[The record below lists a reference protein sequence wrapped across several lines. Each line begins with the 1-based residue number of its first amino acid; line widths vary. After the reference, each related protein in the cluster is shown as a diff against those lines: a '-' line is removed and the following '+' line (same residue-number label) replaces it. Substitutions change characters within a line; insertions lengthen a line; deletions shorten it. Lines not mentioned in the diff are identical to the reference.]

1 MREKQYS
8 RHCSEHSSGL
18 QQAWNTE
25 RARKVKVETWKT
37 IMVGLKTK
45 PMVETCMDSISF
57 CIIIRWLNLGVGS
70 CAQTRI
76 LHSKMSLDMFSNTHT
91 TDPSFIYIKKK
102 KSLRKNPFA
111 IEQSQGLSGSRIGVS
126 GFKLSNKLHNLSS
139 SLTGSIQSTIS
150 PIKSIHQLSL
160 QAINLCQLFQ
170 LLLPLLSQSNRRAF
184 IFWTPL
190 VLIHSLNQE
199 KIPFLGGLFSGYQN
213 SWFQDR
219 IVGCW
224 VVLDRV

>member
-91 TDPSFIYIKKK
+91 TDPSFIYIK
-102 KSLRKNPFA
+102 RKRKA
-111 IEQSQGLSGSRIGVS
+111 YARI
-126 GFKLSNKLHNLSS
+126 H
-139 SLTGSIQSTIS
+139 
-150 PIKSIHQLSL
+150 
-160 QAINLCQLFQ
+160 
-170 LLLPLLSQSNRRAF
+170 LPLSRVKASVGAGLGFLASSWVISSTTSALVSLVAF
-184 IFWTPL
+184 SPRS
-190 VLIHSLNQE
+190 V
-199 KIPFLGGLFSGYQN
+199 P
-213 SWFQDR
+213 
-219 IVGCW
+219 
-224 VVLDRV
+224 